1 MSIVKMK
8 VVKIT
13 SLREGDW
20 VIFKPE
26 AYLDKKGKF
35 EIAKVKEF
43 RIELDKVI
51 KIDMDKKTSKEV
63 KDYYTGFEGDKQ
75 RIWKINKKELDEIK
89 FINKKIK
96 IIENLD
102 EE

>member
-1 MSIVKMK
+1 MK
-8 VVKIT
+8 VIKIT

-20 VIFKPE
+20 VIFKPD
-26 AYLDKKGKF
+26 AYLNKKGKF
-35 EIAKVKEF
+35 EIGKVKEF

-51 KIDMDKKTSKEV
+51 KIDMDKKTSKEH
-63 KDYYTGFEGDKQ
+63 KNCYTDFESDKQ